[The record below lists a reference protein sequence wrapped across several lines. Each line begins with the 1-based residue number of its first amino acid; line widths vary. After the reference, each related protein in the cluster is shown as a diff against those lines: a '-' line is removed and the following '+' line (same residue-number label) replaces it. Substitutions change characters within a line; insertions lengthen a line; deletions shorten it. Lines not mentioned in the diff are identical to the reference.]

1 MNINNIDINI
11 NMYPL
16 IVDSGTDQL
25 YYIEHFIISD
35 VEGWRDGGENDN
47 VYQIFFSQN
56 ISWEKIR
63 MLMFSTLHKNKMN
76 RIVISRLLIEIIN
89 HSLER
94 PKNVRHSSTY

>member
-35 VEGWRDGGENDN
+35 VEG
-47 VYQIFFSQN
+47 
-56 ISWEKIR
+56 
-63 MLMFSTLHKNKMN
+63 
-76 RIVISRLLIEIIN
+76 
-89 HSLER
+89 
-94 PKNVRHSSTY
+94 